1 VGDRNCSVEQCDRKP
16 YGHGLCQMHYK
27 RMRAR
32 GTTDARVFVP
42 KVCKVEGCER
52 RANVPGSARGWCGPH
67 YQRWQRWGDPLGEYA
82 PLIGIA
88 PCAIDGCDDLVKARG
103 WCSRHWDRWSRH
115 GHPTA
120 RLRGEVVNG
129 CRICPRCGVDTPIA
143 DYSPGQAYCKTCCAA
158 KAAAYRS
165 INPPAP
171 VDGWAARCE
180 HCAMD
185 FTANKRRWRYCSKEC
200 SAARKDFDNWKHQ
213 ALRRARM
220 RAAVVEIFDRREIFE
235 RDGWICQLCLA
246 PVDPTAPRH
255 SPRVPSIDHIIPISR
270 GGDHSR
276 ANAQTACLGCN
287 VRKGVRMA

>member
-171 VDGWAARCE
+171 VDGWAATVSLNGRCRLV
-180 HCAMD
+180 H
-185 FTANKRRWRYCSKEC
+185 RGPWPR
-200 SAARKDFDNWKHQ
+200 
-213 ALRRARM
+213 L
-220 RAAVVEIFDRREIFE
+220 RAATKGSGHLPARHAGQRLRP
-235 RDGWICQLCLA
+235 RDGFDMAGKGALIMGGAIVAGLGLRCPSRWSSS
-246 PVDPTAPRH
+246 
-255 SPRVPSIDHIIPISR
+255 SP
-270 GGDHSR
+270 
-276 ANAQTACLGCN
+276 
-287 VRKGVRMA
+287 